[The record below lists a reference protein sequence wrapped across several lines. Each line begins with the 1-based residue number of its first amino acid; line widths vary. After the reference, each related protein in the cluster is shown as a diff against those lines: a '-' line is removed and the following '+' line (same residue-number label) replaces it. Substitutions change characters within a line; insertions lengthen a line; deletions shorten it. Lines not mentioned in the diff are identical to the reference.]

1 MSLKDQIKED
11 VKTAMRAKDKQRL
24 GTLRLL
30 LAAIQRKE
38 VDERITLDD
47 AQVLSVLQKTI
58 KQSRDAHEQF
68 EKGGRQDL
76 VEKELA
82 DIAVWEVYLPQQL
95 SADAIEK
102 LVAEAVAESGA
113 SSIKEMGKVMAVLKP
128 KIQGQADMGQVS
140 ALVKSKLTD

>member
-11 VKTAMRAKDKQRL
+11 VKTAMRAKDKPRL

-47 AQVLSVLQKTI
+47 TQVLSVLEKTI

-68 EKGGRQDL
+68 VKGDRKDL
-76 VEKELA
+76 AEKELA

-95 SADAIEK
+95 AAEEVEK
-102 LVAEAVAESGA
+102 LVAAAVAESGA
-113 SSIKEMGKVMAVLKP
+113 SSIKEMGKVMAILKP

-140 ALVKSKLTD
+140 TLVKAKLQ

>member
-11 VKTAMRAKDKQRL
+11 VKTAMRAKDKHRL

-30 LAAIQRKE
+30 LAAIPRKE

-47 AQVLSVLQKTI
+47 AQVLSVLEKTI

-68 EKGGRQDL
+68 VKGDRQDL
-76 VEKELA
+76 AEKELA

-95 SADAIEK
+95 SADEVEK
-102 LVAEAVAESGA
+102 LVAAAVDESGA
-113 SSIKEMGKVMAVLKP
+113 SSIKEMGKVMAILKP

-140 ALVKSKLTD
+140 ALVKAKLS

>member
-11 VKTAMRAKDKQRL
+11 VKTAMRAKDKPRL

-47 AQVLSVLQKTI
+47 AQVLSVVEKTI
-58 KQSRDAHEQF
+58 KQSRDAHQQF
-68 EKGGRQDL
+68 VKGDRQDL
-76 VEKELA
+76 AEKELA

-95 SADAIEK
+95 SAAEVEK

-113 SSIKEMGKVMAVLKP
+113 SSIKEMGKVMALLKP
-128 KIQGQADMGQVS
+128 RIQGQADMGQVS
-140 ALVKSKLTD
+140 ALVKAKLQ

>member
-11 VKTAMRAKDKQRL
+11 VKTAMRAKDKPRL
-24 GTLRLL
+24 TTLRLL

-47 AQVLSVLQKTI
+47 AQVLSVVEKTI

-68 EKGGRQDL
+68 VKGDRKDL
-76 VEKELA
+76 AEIELA

-95 SADAIEK
+95 AAEEVEK

-113 SSIKEMGKVMAVLKP
+113 SSIKEMGKVMAILKP

-140 ALVKSKLTD
+140 AMVKAKLQ

>member
-11 VKTAMRAKDKQRL
+11 VKTAMRARDKLRL

-47 AQVLSVLQKTI
+47 AQVLSVLEKTI

-68 EKGGRQDL
+68 VKGDRQDL
-76 VEKELA
+76 AEKELA

-95 SADAIEK
+95 AAAEVEK

-113 SSIKEMGKVMAVLKP
+113 SSIKEMGKVMAILKP

-140 ALVKSKLTD
+140 ALVKAKLQ

>member
-11 VKTAMRAKDKQRL
+11 VKTAMRAKDKPRL
-24 GTLRLL
+24 TTLRLL

-47 AQVLSVLQKTI
+47 VQVLSVVEKTI

-68 EKGGRQDL
+68 VKGDRKDL
-76 VEKELA
+76 AEKELA

-95 SADAIEK
+95 AAEEVEK

-113 SSIKEMGKVMAVLKP
+113 SSIKEMGKVMAILKP

-140 ALVKSKLTD
+140 AMVKAKLQ